1 MGELTLNQIR
11 DFILWVVAFGTATFT
26 IVKAVKTAI
35 AKGFEPIEK
44 KIDEVDKNATKNY
57 LVQQIGEIDRNGYLD
72 GATRVRFYEQL
83 QHYEKDLHGNSYIHD
98 EIERLKKENKL

>member
-1 MGELTLNQIR
+1 MGDITINQIR
-11 DFILWVVAFGTATFT
+11 DFVLWIVAFGTATFT
-26 IVKAVKTAI
+26 IVKAVRSAI

-72 GATRVRFYEQL
+72 GATKVRFYEQL
-83 QHYEKDLHGNSYIHD
+83 QHYEKDLNGNSYIHD

>member
-11 DFILWVVAFGTATFT
+11 DFILWIVAFGTATFT

-72 GATRVRFYEQL
+72 GATKVRFYEQL
-83 QHYEKDLHGNSYIHD
+83 QHYEKDLNGNSYIHD
-98 EIERLKKENKL
+98 EVDRLKKENKL

>member
-1 MGELTLNQIR
+1 MGDITLEQIR
-11 DFILWVVAFGTATFT
+11 DFVLWIVAFGTATFT
-26 IVKAVKTAI
+26 IVKAVRSAI

-72 GATRVRFYEQL
+72 GATKVRFYEQL

>member
-11 DFILWVVAFGTATFT
+11 DFILWIVAFGTAT
-26 IVKAVKTAI
+26 
-35 AKGFEPIEK
+35 
-44 KIDEVDKNATKNY
+44 NATKNY

>member
-11 DFILWVVAFGTATFT
+11 DFILWIVAFGTATFT

>member
-1 MGELTLNQIR
+1 MGEITLEQIR
-11 DFILWVVAFGTATFT
+11 DFLLWITAFGTATFT
-26 IVKAVKTAI
+26 IVKAVRSAI

-72 GATRVRFYEQL
+72 GATKVRFYEQL
-83 QHYEKDLHGNSYIHD
+83 QHYEKDLNGNSYIHD